1 MKNKDRVSRTQI
13 QLMPSLSDK
22 TYMGID
28 LDQKQVRRNS
38 EDWAITLSHDF
49 SKPTIKAVNQ
59 ITMNPLHLLIFFNFF
74 FFYKCLIL

>member
-1 MKNKDRVSRTQI
+1 
-13 QLMPSLSDK
+13 
-22 TYMGID
+22 MGID

-59 ITMNPLHLLIFFNFF
+59 ITMNSLHLLISLISFSFTNVFF
-74 FFYKCLIL
+74 FLHTIQGRKQTQYRTVTTYQ